1 VRSAPRGGRVHP
13 VKRHAVLLL
22 AILAVG
28 LGDVCPA
35 TAALPATQAA
45 APESYWKEV
54 PGGPGTMCGTGGR
67 FSFWVHGENPRHFL
81 ILLGAGGGCWNPAT
95 CGGGRPTTDFTS
107 DLSDFPAR
115 TGILAAR
122 ADNPLRGYSVI
133 LIPYC
138 TGDVHLGT
146 REVTYGHD
154 STGTGGLSFVIHHN
168 GRNNARAALK
178 WAFRMVKDPAVIV
191 VAGVGAGAIASPM
204 VAELVAEHYPNT
216 RVVQL
221 GNGTGGFRAA
231 AIPGILENWG
241 VPTAMRESGAYQD
254 IDSTQVTFETLY
266 TALRHPAPNLSL
278 AQINSASDST
288 QLRFLSQMGV
298 TGMPLEVLMRKN
310 LEDIRAARPQFRS
323 YVLPGKLHTVLLS
336 AGFYATYVDTVR
348 LRDWV
353 ANLVEGKAVHD
364 VGSRFLDVPEP
375 VLAVPV
381 DSLHA
386 GIDSLHVGA
395 APVDSVH
402 FGHAAPTDSLHAG
415 PAAPHTAVVDSLHA
429 PADSLAA
436 PQPPHAPQDPAHR

>member
-1 VRSAPRGGRVHP
+1 VRSASRGRRVHF
-13 VKRHAVLLL
+13 VKPHAFLLVAL
-22 AILAVG
+22 LAVG
-28 LGDVCPA
+28 LGDVRPA
-35 TAALPATQAA
+35 VAALPVTQAA

-146 REVTYGHD
+146 REVTYGH
-154 STGTGGLSFVIHHN
+154 N

-178 WAFRMVKDPAVIV
+178 WAFRVVKDPAVVV

-254 IDSTQVTFETLY
+254 LDSTQVTFETLY
-266 TALRHPAPNLSL
+266 TAFRHPAPNLHL

-310 LEDIRAARPQFRS
+310 LDDIRTARPEFRS

-336 AGFYATYVDTVR
+336 AGFYATYVDTIR

-353 ANLVEGKAVHD
+353 ANLVEGKDVHD

-375 VLAVPV
+375 VLATPV

-395 APVDSVH
+395 APVDSLH
-402 FGHAAPTDSLHAG
+402 LGHAAPTDSLHAA
-415 PAAPHTAVVDSLHA
+415 PAAPHTAVADSLHA
-429 PADSLAA
+429 PADSLSA
-436 PQPPHAPQDPAHR
+436 PQPHHAPQDPAHR